1 MDKDRR
7 ANFLRKLHSFAGV
20 FPLGIFLCFH
30 MCVNYSANWGTTPY
44 DTMGSFMAH
53 MPYKV
58 VLETFVIFLPLLFHA
73 LYGVYISLTSS
84 VTVKRYRYF
93 RNWCYVLQRIAGI
106 VTLLFVVWHI
116 YGTKLQVEL
125 TGVDP
130 SYAMV
135 AGIVATPIG
144 LALFAIGLL
153 CCIYHFCNGLWTF
166 LITWGIT
173 VSPRSQKNIRLRTV
187 RPVYRIRCVW
197 PKGTVRL
204 CRLNPHAT
212 RKRLLWAKDQSQLL
226 AEALRG

>member
-1 MDKDRR
+1 
-7 ANFLRKLHSFAGV
+7 
-20 FPLGIFLCFH
+20 
-30 MCVNYSANWGTTPY
+30 
-44 DTMGSFMAH
+44 MAH

-106 VTLLFVVWHI
+106 VTLLFVIWHI

-135 AGIVATPIG
+135 AGIRCHTNRTCPVRHRSSLLHLPLLQWPLDVPYYLGNHRFTP
-144 LALFAIGLL
+144 L
-153 CCIYHFCNGLWTF
+153 
-166 LITWGIT
+166 
-173 VSPRSQKNIRLRTV
+173 PKNIRLRTV

>member
-1 MDKDRR
+1 MLEPTTVYTPSPNRYDSMTYNHAGESGLKLP
-7 ANFLRKLHSFAGV
+7 AISLGFWHNFGD
-20 FPLGIFLCFH
+20 
-30 MCVNYSANWGTTPY
+30 TTPY

-106 VTLLFVVWHI
+106 VTLLFVTWHI

-153 CCIYHFCNGLWTF
+153 CSIYHFCNGLWTF
-166 LITWGIT
+166 LITLSLIHISEPT
-173 VSPRSQKNIRLRTV
+173 
-187 RPVYRIRCVW
+187 RP
-197 PKGTVRL
+197 
-204 CRLNPHAT
+204 
-212 RKRLLWAKDQSQLL
+212 
-226 AEALRG
+226 

>member
-106 VTLLFVVWHI
+106 VTLLFVIWHI
-116 YGTKLQVEL
+116 YFCNDCFNSLFQNFCCCNRCKLNLPALIQ
-125 TGVDP
+125 
-130 SYAMV
+130 
-135 AGIVATPIG
+135 ATPWWRES
-144 LALFAIGLL
+144 LPRQSDLR
-153 CCIYHFCNGLWTF
+153 C
-166 LITWGIT
+166 
-173 VSPRSQKNIRLRTV
+173 SP
-187 RPVYRIRCVW
+187 
-197 PKGTVRL
+197 
-204 CRLNPHAT
+204 
-212 RKRLLWAKDQSQLL
+212 
-226 AEALRG
+226 

>member
-106 VTLLFVVWHI
+106 VTLLFVIWHI

-144 LALFAIGLL
+144 LTLFAIGLL
-153 CCIYHFCNGLWTF
+153 CSIYHLDVPYYVGNHRFTPL
-166 LITWGIT
+166 
-173 VSPRSQKNIRLRTV
+173 PKNIRLRTV
-187 RPVYRIRCVW
+187 RAVYRIRCVW

>member
-106 VTLLFVVWHI
+106 VTLLFVIWHI
-116 YGTKLQVEL
+116 YGTKMAQSYKLNLPAL
-125 TGVDP
+125 TQ
-130 SYAMV
+130 AM
-135 AGIVATPIG
+135 PWWRES
-144 LALFAIGLL
+144 LPHQSDLP
-153 CCIYHFCNGLWTF
+153 C
-166 LITWGIT
+166 
-173 VSPRSQKNIRLRTV
+173 SP
-187 RPVYRIRCVW
+187 
-197 PKGTVRL
+197 
-204 CRLNPHAT
+204 
-212 RKRLLWAKDQSQLL
+212 
-226 AEALRG
+226 

>member
-106 VTLLFVVWHI
+106 VTLLFVIWHI

-144 LALFAIGLL
+144 LTLFAIGLL
-153 CCIYHFCNGLWTF
+153 AASTTSAMAFGRSLLPGEPPFHPAPKKYQATYC
-166 LITWGIT
+166 
-173 VSPRSQKNIRLRTV
+173 SPCLSHSLRL
-187 RPVYRIRCVW
+187 
-197 PKGTVRL
+197 
-204 CRLNPHAT
+204 A
-212 RKRLLWAKDQSQLL
+212 
-226 AEALRG
+226 

>member
-20 FPLGIFLCFH
+20 LPLGIFLCFH
-30 MCVNYSANWGTTPY
+30 MCVNYSANWGSAPY

-73 LYGVYISLTSS
+73 LYGIYIALTSS
-84 VTVKRYRYF
+84 ITVQRYHYF
-93 RNWCYVLQRIAGI
+93 RNWFYVLQRITGI
-106 VTLLFVVWHI
+106 IAFLFVIWHI

-135 AGIVATPIG
+135 AGIVANPVG
-144 LALFAIGLL
+144 LALFAVGLL
-153 CCIYHFCNGLWTF
+153 CCVYHFCNGLWTF
-166 LITWGIT
+166 LISWGIT
-173 VSPRSQKNIRLRTV
+173 VSPNSQKWSGAIIAILFVAFAVFSMR
-187 RPVYRIRCVW
+187 
-197 PKGTVRL
+197 
-204 CRLNPHAT
+204 
-212 RKRLLWAKDQSQLL
+212 
-226 AEALRG
+226 ALFAFVG

>member
-106 VTLLFVVWHI
+106 VTLLFVIWHI

-144 LALFAIGLL
+144 LTLFAIGLL
-153 CCIYHFCNGLWTF
+153 CSIYHFCNGLWTF

-173 VSPRSQKNIRLRTV
+173 VSPRSQIISGYVLF
-187 RPVYRIRCVW
+187 
-197 PKGTVRL
+197 
-204 CRLNPHAT
+204 
-212 RKRLLWAKDQSQLL
+212 
-226 AEALRG
+226 ALFIAFAAFGLKALSAFAG

>member
-106 VTLLFVVWHI
+106 V
-116 YGTKLQVEL
+116 
-125 TGVDP
+125 
-130 SYAMV
+130 
-135 AGIVATPIG
+135 ATPIG

-153 CCIYHFCNGLWTF
+153 CSIYHFCNGLWTF

-173 VSPRSQKNIRLRTV
+173 VSPRSQKISGYVLF
-187 RPVYRIRCVW
+187 
-197 PKGTVRL
+197 
-204 CRLNPHAT
+204 
-212 RKRLLWAKDQSQLL
+212 
-226 AEALRG
+226 ALFIAFAAFGLKALSAFAG

>member
-20 FPLGIFLCFH
+20 LPLGIFLCFH
-30 MCVNYSANWGTTPY
+30 MCVNYSANWGSAPY

-73 LYGVYISLTSS
+73 LYGIYIALTSS
-84 VTVKRYRYF
+84 VTVQRYHYF
-93 RNWCYVLQRIAGI
+93 RNWFYALQRITGI
-106 VTLLFVVWHI
+106 IAFLFVIWHI

-135 AGIVATPIG
+135 AGIVANPVG
-144 LALFAIGLL
+144 LALFAVGLL
-153 CCIYHFCNGLWTF
+153 CCVYHFCNGLWTF
-166 LITWGIT
+166 LISWGIT
-173 VSPRSQKNIRLRTV
+173 VSPNSQKWSGVIIAILFVAFAAFSMR
-187 RPVYRIRCVW
+187 
-197 PKGTVRL
+197 
-204 CRLNPHAT
+204 
-212 RKRLLWAKDQSQLL
+212 
-226 AEALRG
+226 ALFAFVG